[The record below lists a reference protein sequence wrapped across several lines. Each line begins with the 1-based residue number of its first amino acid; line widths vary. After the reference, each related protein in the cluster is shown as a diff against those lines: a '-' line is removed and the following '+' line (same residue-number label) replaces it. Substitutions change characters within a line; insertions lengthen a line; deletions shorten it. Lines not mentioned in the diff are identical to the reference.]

1 MLSSHTKSPNRR
13 FDKIEKLKMKDSLFG
28 ESKSKSEIAI
38 QTETSS
44 RLKLTSRKRIRFH
57 KDDNPLDE

>member
-1 MLSSHTKSPNRR
+1 M
-13 FDKIEKLKMKDSLFG
+13 EKLKMKDSFFG

-44 RLKLTSRKRIRFH
+44 RLKLTSRKRIRF
-57 KDDNPLDE
+57 